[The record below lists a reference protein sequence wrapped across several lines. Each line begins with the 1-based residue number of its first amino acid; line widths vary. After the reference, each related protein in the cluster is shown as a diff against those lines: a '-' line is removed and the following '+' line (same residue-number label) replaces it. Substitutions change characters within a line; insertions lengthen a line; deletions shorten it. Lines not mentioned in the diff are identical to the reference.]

1 MKRAKN
7 LIGILIVLFV
17 IFYTKATKLSN
28 TYQDSLFTTEGKT
41 DRNNDK
47 IVGYTFK
54 FGGTIEDIQH
64 WERYRTGYPLG
75 AVTIDH
81 NEKAKITQGRIQTD
95 AIIFNLIFG
104 LILFILSRILLK
116 ILKAV
121 KNLLII
127 QGYFRKVRY
136 RLLY

>member
-1 MKRAKN
+1 MKRATN
-7 LIGILIVLFV
+7 LIGILIVLLV
-17 IFYTKATKLSN
+17 IFYTKATGLSN
-28 TYQDSLFTTEGKT
+28 TYQDSFFTTEGKI

-47 IVGYTFK
+47 IGGYTFK

-64 WERYRTGYPLG
+64 WERYRMGYPLG

-81 NEKAKITQGRIQTD
+81 NQKAKITQGRIQTD

-104 LILFILSRILLK
+104 LILFILSKILLK

-121 KNLLII
+121 KKYVDNS
-127 QGYFRKVRY
+127 
-136 RLLY
+136 RLFQRDRI

>member
-17 IFYTKATKLSN
+17 IFYTKATGLSN

-41 DRNNDK
+41 DRNNDN
-47 IVGYTFK
+47 IGGYTFK

-121 KNLLII
+121 KKFVDNS
-127 QGYFRKVRY
+127 
-136 RLLY
+136 RLFQKGKI